1 MPDKVDK
8 GLYPLIVLV
17 GKYGSGKECLRC
29 IVSSFSSSMLGVM
42 SKSPCLLRDDLTL
55 SGRESS

>member
-1 MPDKVDK
+1 MLDKVDK
-8 GLYPLIVLV
+8 WLYPLIVLV
-17 GKYGSGKECLRC
+17 GIYGSDKELLRG